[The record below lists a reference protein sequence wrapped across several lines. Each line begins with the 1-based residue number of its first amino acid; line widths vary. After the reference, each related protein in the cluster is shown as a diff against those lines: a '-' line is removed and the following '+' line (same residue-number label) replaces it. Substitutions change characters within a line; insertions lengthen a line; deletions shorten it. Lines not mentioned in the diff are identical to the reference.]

1 MSSAYFGDDDP
12 VTETKTKE
20 TLKRKKTQ
28 GMYQY
33 FIIIR
38 KIHVLKISKRNTQ
51 TTTTRDFLGSTRRNG
66 HGNVLRKM
74 RMVV

>member
-28 GMYQY
+28 GMYN
-33 FIIIR
+33 FIITR
-38 KIHVLKISKRNTQ
+38 KVHHLKISKRNTQ
-51 TTTTRDFLGSTRRNG
+51 TTTTPDFLGSTRRNG